1 MPQGRQAPHEALEEN
16 APSEMTTTTLHLGSW
31 LPPAWLAS
39 PLSQLSRADPL
50 HCHLPGSEGKRSGL
64 SHRNC
69 EALRGSQFHGGH
81 GLLQPTMVQRGQGTG
96 RCSTYPLPEFFY
108 AIYHKRSNVESTNSS
123 PKRLFPAELRSEE
136 LRRQRGPVQGDS
148 LQSGSFREGN
158 EDVWDQARL
167 PCGGLVA
174 RRGGPWVVRSARAES
189 CAGGLVPWES
199 SCRICSN
206 GSNFRFLAEAVS
218 PMA

>member
-1 MPQGRQAPHEALEEN
+1 MP
-16 APSEMTTTTLHLGSW
+16 
-31 LPPAWLAS
+31 S
-39 PLSQLSRADPL
+39 PRD
-50 HCHLPGSEGKRSGL
+50 
-64 SHRNC
+64 RNC

-81 GLLQPTMVQRGQGTG
+81 GLPQPTMVQRGQGTG

-108 AIYHKRSNVESTNSS
+108 AIYHKRSNVESTNTS

-136 LRRQRGPVQGDS
+136 FRRQRGPVQGDS

-199 SCRICSN
+199 SCRICSKWFKFPFFLRRQSPRWPNPACEPRVRESHLGFIALVDRGVAPSNN
-206 GSNFRFLAEAVS
+206 GQLTIGPTEGLKEVTCRASHGCTRVYRT
-218 PMA
+218 